1 MMKVLSAR
9 TPCWNDVAHTT
20 LNLYVTFEDTKDSLG
35 EIIFTAS
42 PNDPESHGRDLFD
55 RAMALEFGDIA
66 EPGVDVIKS
75 NMLLQRA
82 ELTAVA
88 NSVIEKLQADV
99 NILQDSVELEIATDK
114 EIAALATKKVS
125 LSAWKKY
132 RVLLSRV
139 QEQEGFPTVV
149 EWPEAPG
156 E

>member
-1 MMKVLSAR
+1 
-9 TPCWNDVAHTT
+9 
-20 LNLYVTFEDTKDSLG
+20 
-35 EIIFTAS
+35 
-42 PNDPESHGRDLFD
+42 
-55 RAMALEFGDIA
+55 
-66 EPGVDVIKS
+66 
-75 NMLLQRA
+75 
-82 ELTAVA
+82 
-88 NSVIEKLQADV
+88 
-99 NILQDSVELEIATDK
+99 QDSVELEIATDK

>member
-1 MMKVLSAR
+1 MKVSSAR
-9 TPCWNDVAHTT
+9 MPCWNDLAHTT
-20 LNLYVTFEDTKDSLG
+20 LNLYVTFEETKESLG

-42 PNDPESHGRDLFD
+42 PNDPELHGRELFE
-55 RAMALEFGDIA
+55 RAVALEFGNIA
-66 EPGVDVIKS
+66 EPGGEMIKT
-75 NMLLQRA
+75 NVLLQRA

-114 EIAALATKKVS
+114 ETAALATKKTS

-149 EWPEAPG
+149 QWPEAPG

>member
-9 TPCWNDVAHTT
+9 TPCWNDQAHTT
-20 LNLYVTFEDTKDSLG
+20 LNLHVIFEDTKDTLG

-42 PNDPESHGRDLFD
+42 PEDPEPHGRELFE
-55 RAMALEFGDIA
+55 RAVALEFGDIA
-66 EPGVDVIKS
+66 EPGVEMIKS
-75 NMLLQRA
+75 NVLLQRA

-88 NSVIEKLQADV
+88 NSVVEKLQADL

-125 LSAWKKY
+125 LNAWKKY

-149 EWPEAPG
+149 EWPEGPS

>member
-9 TPCWNDVAHTT
+9 TPCWNDLAHTT
-20 LNLYVTFEDTKDSLG
+20 LNLYVTFEESRESLG

-42 PNDPESHGRDLFD
+42 PDDPELHGRELFD
-55 RAMALEFGDIA
+55 RAVALEFGDIA
-66 EPGVDVIKS
+66 EPGGDVIKS

-88 NSVIEKLQADV
+88 NSMIEKLQADV

-114 EIAALATKKVS
+114 EIAALATKKIS
-125 LSAWKKY
+125 LSTWKKY

-139 QEQEGFPTVV
+139 QEQEGFPTVI
-149 EWPEAPG
+149 EWPEIPA

>member
-1 MMKVLSAR
+1 MMKILSAR
-9 TPCWNDVAHTT
+9 TPCWNDLAHTT
-20 LNLYVTFEDTKDSLG
+20 LNLYVTFEESRESFG

-42 PNDPESHGRDLFD
+42 PDDPELHGRELFD
-55 RAMALEFGDIA
+55 RAVALEFGDIA

-88 NSVIEKLQADV
+88 NSMIEKLQANV

-125 LSAWKKY
+125 LSTWKKY

-139 QEQEGFPTVV
+139 QEQEGFPTVI
-149 EWPEAPG
+149 EWPEIPA

>member
-1 MMKVLSAR
+1 M
-9 TPCWNDVAHTT
+9 
-20 LNLYVTFEDTKDSLG
+20 
-35 EIIFTAS
+35 
-42 PNDPESHGRDLFD
+42 
-55 RAMALEFGDIA
+55 
-66 EPGVDVIKS
+66 IKS

>member
-1 MMKVLSAR
+1 MMKVSSAR
-9 TPCWNDVAHTT
+9 MPCWNDLAHTT
-20 LNLYVTFEDTKDSLG
+20 LNLYVTFEETKESLG

-42 PNDPESHGRDLFD
+42 PNDPELHGRELFE
-55 RAMALEFGDIA
+55 RAVALEFGNIA
-66 EPGVDVIKS
+66 EPGGDMIKT
-75 NMLLQRA
+75 NVLLQRA

-114 EIAALATKKVS
+114 ETAALATKKTS
-125 LSAWKKY
+125 LNVWKKY

-139 QEQEGFPTVV
+139 QEQEGFPRVV

>member
-1 MMKVLSAR
+1 MMKVSSAR
-9 TPCWNDVAHTT
+9 MPCWNDLAHTT
-20 LNLYVTFEDTKDSLG
+20 LNLYVTFEETKESLG

-42 PNDPESHGRDLFD
+42 PNDPELHGRELFE
-55 RAMALEFGDIA
+55 RAVALEFGNIA
-66 EPGVDVIKS
+66 EPGGEMIKT
-75 NMLLQRA
+75 NVLLQRA

-114 EIAALATKKVS
+114 ETAALATKKTS

-149 EWPEAPG
+149 QWPEAPG

>member
-9 TPCWNDVAHTT
+9 TPCWNDQAHTT
-20 LNLYVTFEDTKDSLG
+20 LNLYVTFEETRESLG

-42 PNDPESHGRDLFD
+42 PDDPELHGRELFE
-55 RAMALEFGDIA
+55 RAVALEFGDIA
-66 EPGVDVIKS
+66 EPGGEMIKT
-75 NMLLQRA
+75 NVLLQRA

-125 LSAWKKY
+125 LGAWKKY
-132 RVLLSRV
+132 RVLLSRA

>member
-9 TPCWNDVAHTT
+9 TPCWNDLAHTT
-20 LNLYVTFEDTKDSLG
+20 LNLYVTFEESRESLG

-42 PNDPESHGRDLFD
+42 PDDPELHGRELFD
-55 RAMALEFGDIA
+55 RAVALEFGDIA

-88 NSVIEKLQADV
+88 NSMIEKLQADV

-114 EIAALATKKVS
+114 EIAALATKKIS
-125 LSAWKKY
+125 LSTWKKY

-139 QEQEGFPTVV
+139 QEQEGFPTVI
-149 EWPEAPG
+149 EWPEIPA